1 MPWWW
6 LESWLFICKTYQ
18 NSLTGNMSLADADTR
33 SGTRKLVQL
42 KERTKEKL
50 RTQLDRRCQRRGR
63 EALHCFLKEPRAGLC
78 QAAGRMCLNSCKGD
92 HRRHAFTSRISVP
105 KTVFFISQVCSVT
118 ESQERG
124 VNDLHRKAN
133 SSKSQ
138 LLLLLTLLL
147 FLPLLL
153 LLLLFFPTPLGW
165 FWNFSIPGQ
174 V

>member
-1 MPWWW
+1 
-6 LESWLFICKTYQ
+6 
-18 NSLTGNMSLADADTR
+18 MSLADADTR
-33 SGTRKLVQL
+33 SDTRKLVQL

-78 QAAGRMCLNSCKGD
+78 QAVGRKDVLKLLQG
-92 HRRHAFTSRISVP
+92 RPQEARIYLPNFCSQDSVLYQSS
-105 KTVFFISQVCSVT
+105 VFVT
-118 ESQERG
+118 ESQEIG
-124 VNDLHRKAN
+124 VNDLHGKAN

-153 LLLLFFPTPLGW
+153 LLLLFFPTPLG
-165 FWNFSIPGQ
+165 
-174 V
+174 